1 MIQIKRIFFI
11 VTHVRI
17 NRKATAPR
25 TLHGNRWV
33 KGNSILLLYPPCM
46 SINNS
51 QVLTILLLKTG
62 KEADCLYFSVY
73 IFLLKHLVLE
83 IDFSVN
89 WLIFEQNFLDIDR
102 YLLLLPPPPLQKNV
116 NRNTFLSFI
125 AWPSHS

>member
-1 MIQIKRIFFI
+1 
-11 VTHVRI
+11 
-17 NRKATAPR
+17 
-25 TLHGNRWV
+25 
-33 KGNSILLLYPPCM
+33 M

-102 YLLLLPPPPLQKNV
+102 YLLLLPPPPSKKMLIVIHFCLLLPGRAKV
-116 NRNTFLSFI
+116 KYK
-125 AWPSHS
+125 

>member
-1 MIQIKRIFFI
+1 
-11 VTHVRI
+11 
-17 NRKATAPR
+17 
-25 TLHGNRWV
+25 
-33 KGNSILLLYPPCM
+33 M

-62 KEADCLYFSVY
+62 KETDCLYFSVY

-102 YLLLLPPPPLQKNV
+102 YLLLLPPPLQKNV

-125 AWPSHS
+125 AWPSQS

>member
-1 MIQIKRIFFI
+1 
-11 VTHVRI
+11 
-17 NRKATAPR
+17 
-25 TLHGNRWV
+25 
-33 KGNSILLLYPPCM
+33 M

-102 YLLLLPPPPLQKNV
+102 YLLLLPPPLQKNV

-125 AWPSHS
+125 AWPSQS

>member
-1 MIQIKRIFFI
+1 
-11 VTHVRI
+11 
-17 NRKATAPR
+17 
-25 TLHGNRWV
+25 
-33 KGNSILLLYPPCM
+33 M

-62 KEADCLYFSVY
+62 KETDCLYFSVY
-73 IFLLKHLVLE
+73 IFLLKHLVLK

-102 YLLLLPPPPLQKNV
+102 YLLLIPPSLQKNV

-125 AWPSHS
+125 AWPSQS

>member
-1 MIQIKRIFFI
+1 
-11 VTHVRI
+11 
-17 NRKATAPR
+17 
-25 TLHGNRWV
+25 
-33 KGNSILLLYPPCM
+33 M

-62 KEADCLYFSVY
+62 KETDCLYFSVY

-125 AWPSHS
+125 AWPSQS